1 MCISKNCLLSLASCL
16 VAVCSAQYAAAANLI
31 VNGDFSSTNGNI
43 INQQIGVANG
53 SVADGIVALVNGWIS
68 GKATPTLGGIP
79 GTSTTADLLTPTVNY
94 NFIYGPGDAG
104 TIGALTKYSTA
115 GAPNDPTKRVILSTD
130 LNSPAGSGASAIPAS
145 SPSGGN
151 FVALDG
157 SFETGPLS
165 QQLTGL
171 TIGNQ
176 YDLSFYWA
184 SAQQTGFPAPG
195 GLTERLQVSLG
206 GQKLTTNTV
215 TYPEY
220 NYVDW
225 AKVTMTFTADA
236 VNPVL
241 SFLSVGTPNGQPPFA
256 LLDGVSLEAVPEPS
270 SCFIG
275 ALSLAGLLLRRR
287 RNAVAA

>member
-16 VAVCSAQYAAAANLI
+16 VAVCSAQNAAAANLI
-31 VNGDFSSTNGNI
+31 INGDFSSTTGDI
-43 INQQIGVANG
+43 INQQIGVGNS
-53 SVADGIVALVNGWIS
+53 SVAGGVVALVNGWIS

-115 GAPNDPTKRVILSTD
+115 DAPNDPTKRVILCTD
-130 LNSPAGSGASAIPAS
+130 LNSPTGSGASAIPAS

-206 GQKLTTNTV
+206 GQKITTNTV

-241 SFLSVGTPNGQPPFA
+241 SFLSVGTPDGQPPFA

-287 RNAVAA
+287 RHAVTA